1 VSAGTAAPRASTSV
15 APTRRRDAGP
25 TVRRVVAAEWAR
37 ATGLRSTAVLALAAV
52 ACSGVLT
59 ALFAGSSAGDP
70 GFDPTRHLT
79 EAAPLTAVVL
89 LVLGVHLA
97 TGDAR
102 TGAFRTT
109 YVVVPRRLL
118 VLAAQVVVTAALA
131 TLLAVAAVG
140 AAVLGVLPAGAS
152 RGMVPDLLG
161 DGMPR
166 ELAASG
172 VHLVAMALLGLG
184 VGALVRRTVPALVA
198 VLGVVLVAPVLLGLA
213 ADLAS
218 DPLAE
223 SRAQAGQV
231 VEEPLALTPVDAGA
245 RLAEAAGRSA
255 TDPADLLGPA
265 GVLAAWVLVPLAGA
279 AVRLR
284 RSDLC

>member
-1 VSAGTAAPRASTSV
+1 MSGGAATVRASATV
-15 APTRRRDAGP
+15 APGRDRHTGP
-25 TVRRVVAAEWAR
+25 TARRAVAAEWAR
-37 ATGLRSTAVLALAAV
+37 ATGLRSTAALALAAV

-59 ALFAGSSAGDP
+59 ALFAGSAAGDP

-89 LVLGVHLA
+89 LVLGVQLA
-97 TGDAR
+97 TADFR

-118 VLAAQVVVTAALA
+118 VLAAQVLVTAALA
-131 TLLAVAAVG
+131 ALVAVAAVG

-152 RGMVPDLLG
+152 RRMLPDLLG
-161 DGMPR
+161 DGMSR
-166 ELAASG
+166 ELAAS
-172 VHLVAMALLGLG
+172 VVPLVAMALLGLG

-198 VLGVVLVAPVLLGLA
+198 VLGVVLVAPVLIGLA
-213 ADLAS
+213 ADLMT
-218 DPLAE
+218 DPLAA

-231 VEEPLALTPVDAGA
+231 VEEPPALTPVDAGA
-245 RLAEAAGRSA
+245 RLVEAAAVSA
-255 TDPADLLGPA
+255 TSPGDLLGPA
-265 GVLAAWVLVPLAGA
+265 GVLSVWVLVPLACA
-279 AVRLR
+279 ALRLR

>member
-1 VSAGTAAPRASTSV
+1 MSAGTTTVPGPAPST
-15 APTRRRDAGP
+15 PGRYRDAGP
-25 TVRRVVAAEWAR
+25 TARRVVAAEWAR
-37 ATGLRSTAVLALAAV
+37 TTGLRSTAVLALAA
-52 ACSGVLT
+52 AGCSGVLT
-59 ALFAGSSAGDP
+59 ALFAGSAAGDP

-79 EAAPLTAVVL
+79 EAAPLTAVLL
-89 LVLGVHLA
+89 LVLGVRLGTA
-97 TGDAR
+97 DFR

-109 YVVVPRRLL
+109 YVAVPRRLL

-131 TLLAVAAVG
+131 GLVAVAAVG
-140 AAVLGVLPAGAS
+140 AAVVGVLPAGAS
-152 RGMVPDLLG
+152 RGMLPDLLG

-166 ELAASG
+166 ELAASA

-184 VGALVRRTVPALVA
+184 VGALVRRAVPALVA
-198 VLGVVLVAPVLLGLA
+198 VLGAVLVAPLLLGVA

-223 SRAQAGQV
+223 SREPAGQV
-231 VEEPLALTPVDAGA
+231 EEQPLALTPVDAGA
-245 RLAEAAGRSA
+245 RLAEAAAGSA
-255 TDPADLLGPA
+255 TEPGDLLGPA
-265 GVLAAWVLVPLAGA
+265 GVLAAWVVLPLVGA

>member
-1 VSAGTAAPRASTSV
+1 MSGGRTTVRASAPV
-15 APTRRRDAGP
+15 APGRDRRTGP
-25 TVRRVVAAEWAR
+25 TARRVVAAEWAR

-52 ACSGVLT
+52 GCSGVLT
-59 ALFAGSSAGDP
+59 ALFAGSAAGDP

-97 TGDAR
+97 TADFR

-131 TLLAVAAVG
+131 GLVAVAAVG
-140 AAVLGVLPAGAS
+140 AAVLGVLPAAAS
-152 RGMVPDLLG
+152 RGMLPDLLG

-166 ELAASG
+166 ELTASA

-184 VGALVRRTVPALVA
+184 VGALVRRAVPALVA
-198 VLGVVLVAPVLLGLA
+198 VLGAVLVAPLLLGLA

-218 DPLAE
+218 DPLAGP
-223 SRAQAGQV
+223 RATAGQV

-245 RLAEAAGRSA
+245 RLAEAAAASA
-255 TDPADLLGPA
+255 SEPGDLLAPA